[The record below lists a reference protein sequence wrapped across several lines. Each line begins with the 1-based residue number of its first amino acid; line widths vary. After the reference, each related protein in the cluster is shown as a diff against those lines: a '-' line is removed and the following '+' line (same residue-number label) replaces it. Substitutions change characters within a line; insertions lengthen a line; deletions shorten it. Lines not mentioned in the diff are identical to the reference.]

1 MFEMSLVR
9 EEPACHNCNADGPRL
24 SLAILPK
31 PLALGSVTPAVMQK
45 LNNFAAKCQ
54 AQYLPSAQSM
64 GAERLDGGAM
74 HADVPPN
81 TLAQGLQTLQDGNLA
96 LRATWLE
103 STNANALCA
112 DVPLSHVQHSLAT
125 GQHVKVTI
133 PHNTGSFHFSTD
145 GAGINA
151 IQYQAA

>member
-9 EEPACHNCNADGPRL
+9 DDSTCHNCNADGPRL
-24 SLAILPK
+24 SLTVVPK
-31 PLALGSVTPAVMQK
+31 PVALGTVTPQVMQK
-45 LNNFAAKCQ
+45 MNNFAAKCQ
-54 AQYLPSAQSM
+54 AHYLPDAQSM
-64 GAERLDGGAM
+64 AASRLDGGTA
-74 HADVPPN
+74 HADLPPN
-81 TLAQGLQTLQDGNLA
+81 ELGSGLSTLQDGSLA

-125 GQHVKVTI
+125 GQQVKVDI
-133 PHNTGSFHFSTD
+133 PHNNGSFHFSTD
-145 GAGINA
+145 GSGINA